1 MRYVKYFAI
10 TMEVAM
16 STKTLFRVHALI
28 LLGCVT
34 LQTASV
40 LARNDRDDEYYEDR
54 DERRTSSAAKGGLI
68 GGTTGAV
75 VGGIAGGPVGAIV
88 GGTVVGG
95 SGAIIGHER
104 DKKRNRRSR
113 RREQREQDEMD
124 RLREENA
131 ALKRGK

>member
-1 MRYVKYFAI
+1 
-10 TMEVAM
+10 MEVEM
-16 STKTLFRVHALI
+16 STKTLFRVQALI
-28 LLGCVT
+28 ILGCVT
-34 LQTASV
+34 LQTASLV
-40 LARNDRDDEYYEDR
+40 ARSRDNDDYYEDGE
-54 DERRTSSAAKGGLI
+54 ERRGTSSAAKGGLI

-75 VGGIAGGPVGAIV
+75 VGGIAGGPVGAVV

-104 DKKRNRRSR
+104 DKKRSRRSR
-113 RREQREQDEMD
+113 RRAEREQDELE